1 MGAFQTAQEEEE
13 QSYIDDKAPSDL
25 IFTEEEEKFKLDFL
39 REALKDI

>member
-1 MGAFQTAQEEEE
+1 LGAFQTAQEEQAEYLEE
-13 QSYIDDKAPSDL
+13 KPPSDL